1 MRELLLNNRDSK
13 PDFVVDGADA
23 EETNEDFLSFKMKGC

>member
-1 MRELLLNNRDSK
+1 SNQDSK

-23 EETNEDFLSFKMKGC
+23 EETNEDF